1 MWTYIKRDKRFWI
14 SIGFLL
20 LLVLLSIGNTI
31 WNDGQ
36 IKKVTLQYDA
46 DGNPEVP
53 PFSPSLQFL
62 LGTDL
67 KGYDL
72 LHLVIE
78 GAKWTIGIS
87 ILIAALRMVIGVFF
101 GVILG
106 TYIKRGFSKIEA
118 FFDSFTVIPT
128 VMIAYFFLQAVN
140 RFGSG
145 EETTTF
151 FERASFQVVLLVL
164 LVMPVIALY
173 VAKEV
178 RKLQTEEFI
187 DAARILGGSRRH
199 IVIKHLFPH
208 LNMTFILVFLQQFTQ
223 TLIILLHLGLLE
235 VFFGGTVQFGG
246 PIGIKEVDSYT
257 HEWSGLIGVYFRSL
271 TVHPWIPLVPITF
284 FGLTIFSG
292 NMIVKSIE
300 EAMLKVRL
308 GGEIKKPVVEE
319 EQSVVQSKEEL
330 FTFKHTM

>member
-20 LLVLLSIGNTI
+20 ILVLLSIGNTL
-31 WNDGQ
+31 WNDGHIRQ
-36 IKKVTLQYDA
+36 VTLQYDA
-46 DGNPEVP
+46 DENPQVP

-62 LGTDL
+62 LGTDR

-87 ILIAALRMVIGVFF
+87 ILIAALRMIMGVFF
-101 GVILG
+101 GTVLG

-128 VMIAYFFLQAVN
+128 VMIAYFFLQFAN
-140 RFGSG
+140 TFGSG

-151 FERASFQVVLLVL
+151 FARASFQVVLLVM

-178 RKLQTEEFI
+178 RKLRTEEFV

-208 LNMTFILVFLQQFTQ
+208 LYMTFILVFLQQFTQ
-223 TLIILLHLGLLE
+223 TLTILLHLGLLE
-235 VFFGGTVQFGG
+235 IFFGGTVQFLG
-246 PIGIKEVDSYT
+246 PIEEIESYT

-271 TVHPWIPLVPITF
+271 TVNPWIPLVPITF

-300 EAMLKVRL
+300 EAMMKVRL
-308 GGEIKKPVVEE
+308 GGEIKKTDVEEGQPVVP
-319 EQSVVQSKEEL
+319 SKEEL

>member
-20 LLVLLSIGNTI
+20 LLVLLSIGNTL
-31 WNDGQ
+31 WNDGHIRQ
-36 IKKVTLQYDA
+36 VTLQYDA
-46 DGNPEVP
+46 DENPQVP
-53 PFSPSLQFL
+53 PFPPSLQFL
-62 LGTDL
+62 LGTDR

-101 GVILG
+101 GVVLG

-128 VMIAYFFLQAVN
+128 VMIAYFFLQSAN
-140 RFGSG
+140 AFGSG

-178 RKLQTEEFI
+178 RKLRTEEFV
-187 DAARILGGSRRH
+187 DAARILGGSRRR

-208 LNMTFILVFLQQFTQ
+208 LYMTFILVFLQQFTQ
-223 TLIILLHLGLLE
+223 SLTILLHLGLLE
-235 VFFGGTVQFGG
+235 VFFGGTVTFGG
-246 PIGIKEVDSYT
+246 PIKEVESYT

-271 TVHPWIPLVPITF
+271 TVNPWIPLVPITF

-300 EAMLKVRL
+300 EAMMKVRL
-308 GGEIKKPVVEE
+308 GGELKKDVVEE